1 MLPNF
6 VVYKAYK
13 MILILIDQFITLN
26 TFKCIHVCIYYCQQN
41 NSVNKNI
48 NRYDVKINRN
58 VDKIGMGE

>member
-1 MLPNF
+1 M
-6 VVYKAYK
+6 YS
-13 MILILIDQFITLN
+13 
-26 TFKCIHVCIYYCQQN
+26 CIYYCQQN